1 MQPMTIKEL
10 LFYNPTNPKAN
21 MFADIYYDWQYL
33 PTFERILQEILE
45 YAVDPNLSLH
55 FPMNFTPCGF
65 DHPPESVHERFS
77 KELYDKIIAG
87 QN

>member
-1 MQPMTIKEL
+1 MTIKEL

-21 MFADIYYDWQYL
+21 MFTDIYYDWQYL
-33 PTFERILQEILE
+33 LAFERILQEILE